1 MKKRDVVPCQMM
13 GTFPFSKDDQK
24 RGEQSMASEQELAFL
39 ATVKD
44 EDVYPYRMKKELQS
58 RAHCNELRAAD
69 TSVKRS
75 VRTEVGWVDLYF
87 YYPEERTSDVVV
99 FDFHGGGF
107 CLGYWE
113 LDIPYCRL
121 MADLSGAVVVNV
133 DYPCSPE
140 HKYPLSYTCSYEAM
154 LWCHEH
160 ADELGI
166 ARGRFMTVG
175 SSAGGNLACA
185 IVQLAAE
192 RGDFPIVGFAMNYP
206 VLRMSFSREAP
217 DPTKAIANERSLQYI
232 AWEYADLAQMTEP
245 LASPTEAGPD
255 MQWPDMLLNVA
266 GYDSLKDEADDF
278 RDKLVMQGVHVDYK
292 NYPEAMHG
300 FTHEDLRE
308 YRADD
313 AHDAWERIARFIRRH

>member
-1 MKKRDVVPCQMM
+1 MKRPQDE
-13 GTFPFSKDDQK
+13 GGDD
-24 RGEQSMASEQELAFL
+24 MASEQELAYL

-44 EDVYPYRMKKELQS
+44 EDVYAYRMRKELQS
-58 RAHCNELRAAD
+58 RAHCNELRATD

-87 YYPEERTSDVVV
+87 YYPVDRMSDVVV

-121 MADLSGAVVVNV
+121 VADLSGAVVVNV

-140 HKYPLSYTCSYEAM
+140 FKYPLTYTCSYEAM
-154 LWCHEH
+154 RWCHEH
-160 ADELGI
+160 AAELGI
-166 ARGRFMTVG
+166 EGARFMTMG
-175 SSAGGNLACA
+175 SSAGGNIACA
-185 IVQLAAE
+185 MVQLAAK
-192 RGDFPIVGFAMNYP
+192 RDDFPVVGFAMNYP

-217 DPTKAIANERSLQYI
+217 DPSRAIANERSLQYI
-232 AWEYADLAQMTEP
+232 AWEYEDLAQMTEP
-245 LASPTEAGPD
+245 LASPTEAGPE
-255 MQWPDMLLNVA
+255 MRWPDMMLNVA
-266 GYDSLKDEADDF
+266 GFDSLKGEADDF
-278 RDKLVMQGVHVDYK
+278 RDKLVAQGVHVDYK
-292 NYPEAMHG
+292 NYPHAEHG

-313 AHDAWERIARFIRRH
+313 AADAWARIARFIRNH